1 MKYDFDRITDRSGT
15 NSLKWNVAENE
26 LPMWV
31 ADMDFTAA
39 PEIYETLQKRL
50 EHGIFGY
57 SVLPEEWYQAYIDW
71 WQKRH
76 NVTFSRQHMLFSPGV
91 MPTISTCIRELTTKG
106 DNIVLLSPVYNCFY
120 DVVRSN
126 ERTVLE
132 CPLIHKDASYS
143 IDFELLEKQFKH
155 KSTTMILLSNPHN
168 PTGNIWDRDTLAGIG
183 KLARENSV
191 IVISDEIHCDVT
203 DPNVSYVSYLSA
215 EEDNSNGT
223 IVCVSPTK
231 AFNLAGL
238 QTSAVVI
245 PDSKL
250 RRRVRDGFHA
260 QRIDANILA
269 VQAAVSAFQKG
280 GQWLDEL
287 MQYLYENK
295 QLVKSV
301 IETEINELRLTPSQA
316 TYLLWIDGTKLKLD
330 EGMTL
335 SQSIRSR
342 TGLYLSD
349 GTQFGTGGEG
359 YLRMNIACP
368 RSVVREGLDRLRD
381 AVRSMN

>member
-15 NSLKWNVAENE
+15 NSLKWNVTENE

-31 ADMDFTAA
+31 ADMDFTTA
-39 PEIYETLQKRL
+39 PEICETLQKRL

-126 ERTVLE
+126 GRTVLE

-143 IDFELLEKQFKH
+143 IDFELLEKQFKD
-155 KSTTMILLSNPHN
+155 KNTAMILLSNPHN

-183 KLARENSV
+183 KHARENSV

-203 DPNVSYVSYLSA
+203 DPNVSYVPYLSA
-215 EEDNSNGT
+215 AEENPNGT

-238 QTSAVVI
+238 QTSAAVI

-250 RRRVRDGFHA
+250 RRRVKNGFHA
-260 QRIDANILA
+260 QRIDANVLA

-287 MQYLYENK
+287 RQYLYENK

-381 AVRSMN
+381 AVKSMN

>member
-1 MKYDFDRITDRSGT
+1 M
-15 NSLKWNVAENE
+15 
-26 LPMWV
+26 
-31 ADMDFTAA
+31 
-39 PEIYETLQKRL
+39 
-50 EHGIFGY
+50 
-57 SVLPEEWYQAYIDW
+57 
-71 WQKRH
+71 
-76 NVTFSRQHMLFSPGV
+76 
-91 MPTISTCIRELTTKG
+91 
-106 DNIVLLSPVYNCFY
+106 
-120 DVVRSN
+120 
-126 ERTVLE
+126 
-132 CPLIHKDASYS
+132 
-143 IDFELLEKQFKH
+143 
-155 KSTTMILLSNPHN
+155 
-168 PTGNIWDRDTLAGIG
+168 
-183 KLARENSV
+183 
-191 IVISDEIHCDVT
+191 
-203 DPNVSYVSYLSA
+203 
-215 EEDNSNGT
+215 
-223 IVCVSPTK
+223 
-231 AFNLAGL
+231 
-238 QTSAVVI
+238 
-245 PDSKL
+245 
-250 RRRVRDGFHA
+250 RDGFHA